1 MLITEFTPPPL
12 GLCLRTC
19 SNWNADLLYS
29 LFKVSPQNSLTFKD
43 YGSSLAQHYGFQ
55 NLSTLSSPFF
65 NMAHI
70 RNIYSFSLLTLQ
82 LRALITRS
90 TIVGS
95 DYKEGKTRSLKVGS
109 STILGLK
116 MEKSQNYPKTFQPCP
131 WFSQP
136 TIEKKNG
143 KLVWG
148 GFSHENQFP

>member
-1 MLITEFTPPPL
+1 MKANKRETTDVDNEVHPSTSRAMSL
-12 GLCLRTC
+12 
-19 SNWNADLLYS
+19 DLLQLECRSSIFLLQSELSKLSYIQGLWLFISSTLWLSIAKHS
-29 LFKVSPQNSLTFKD
+29 L
-43 YGSSLAQHYGFQ
+43 
-55 NLSTLSSPFF
+55 LSSPPF

-109 STILGLK
+109 STILGSK

-131 WFSQP
+131 
-136 TIEKKNG
+136 
-143 KLVWG
+143 
-148 GFSHENQFP
+148 

>member
-1 MLITEFTPPPL
+1 MKANKRETTNVDNGVHPSTSGATSP
-12 GLCLRTC
+12 
-19 SNWNADLLYS
+19 DLLQLDCRSSIFLLQSELSKLSYIQGLW
-29 LFKVSPQNSLTFKD
+29 LFVI
-43 YGSSLAQHYGFQ
+43 
-55 NLSTLSSPFF
+55 STLWLSIAKHSLLLLF
-65 NMAHI
+65 NMVHI

-131 WFSQP
+131 
-136 TIEKKNG
+136 
-143 KLVWG
+143 
-148 GFSHENQFP
+148 

>member
-1 MLITEFTPPPL
+1 MKANKRETTDVDNGVHPSISGAMSP
-12 GLCLRTC
+12 
-19 SNWNADLLYS
+19 DLLQLECRSSIFLLQSELSKLSYIQGLWLFISSALWLSIAKHS
-29 LFKVSPQNSLTFKD
+29 LL
-43 YGSSLAQHYGFQ
+43 L
-55 NLSTLSSPFF
+55 LF

-131 WFSQP
+131 
-136 TIEKKNG
+136 
-143 KLVWG
+143 
-148 GFSHENQFP
+148 

>member
-1 MLITEFTPPPL
+1 MKENKRETTDVDNRVHPSTSGATSP
-12 GLCLRTC
+12 
-19 SNWNADLLYS
+19 DLLQLECRSSIFLLQSELSKLSYIQGQW
-29 LFKVSPQNSLTFKD
+29 LFIS
-43 YGSSLAQHYGFQ
+43 
-55 NLSTLSSPFF
+55 STLWLSIAKHSLLLLF

-109 STILGLK
+109 STILGSK

-131 WFSQP
+131 
-136 TIEKKNG
+136 
-143 KLVWG
+143 
-148 GFSHENQFP
+148 